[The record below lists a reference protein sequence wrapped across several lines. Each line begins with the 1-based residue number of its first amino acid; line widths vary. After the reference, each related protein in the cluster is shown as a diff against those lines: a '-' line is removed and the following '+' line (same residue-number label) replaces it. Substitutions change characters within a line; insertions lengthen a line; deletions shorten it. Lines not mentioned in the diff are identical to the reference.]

1 MVSQNTLFMAIFFH
15 LLDGNHVDAD
25 TENTSEDEAEQGS
38 SKQED
43 QSKKIKD
50 LVPKRGSTSVAW
62 TWFGYEKSEMD

>member
-1 MVSQNTLFMAIFFH
+1 MAIFFH

-43 QSKKIKD
+43 QSKKNQG
-50 LVPKRGSTSVAW
+50 PCS
-62 TWFGYEKSEMD
+62 